1 MRSSA
6 PSDLAEI
13 KRISIEVV
21 ANRLGIKARGRTALC
36 PYPQHDDKNPSFQL
50 YPEENRCWCHRCG
63 KGGTVIDLVSL
74 TLDIGVGEAIRWLRT
89 EFGGVDSARRH
100 LYKPARKTGVRAR
113 MTSQSSAYSASPE
126 LYAALLEL
134 CPLDATGLAY
144 LRGRGFTDETIR
156 HFRLGSLRDPKD
168 VYAALAEHFGGS
180 RVRRAGL
187 SREGAIGLVLQSP
200 SILFPFF
207 DGDRVDYVQARKL
220 PDGALPKWSGP
231 MGVAK
236 PVFNF
241 SVISSAKS
249 VYICEGAT
257 DVMAAH
263 QLGYAAIGLL
273 GGSTPLPVDVVR
285 ALRGRSI
292 YIVPDNDAVG
302 ETMVT
307 RVKAQLRSAGL
318 SATTKRLPAGEDL
331 SDFVRIKR
339 GGK

>member
-1 MRSSA
+1 MRA
-6 PSDLAEI
+6 GTLADLAEV
-13 KRISIEVV
+13 KRIPIEAV
-21 ANRLGIKARGRTALC
+21 ADRLGMKVRGRTARC
-36 PYPQHDDKNPSFQL
+36 PYPEHDDRNPSFRL

-74 TLDIGVGEAIRWLRT
+74 TFGLGVGEAIQWLRT
-89 EFGGVDSARRH
+89 EFGGVDSAGRRVAE
-100 LYKPARKTGVRAR
+100 PARKTGERTR
-113 MTSQSSAYSASPE
+113 MPSQSSEYRALPE
-126 LYAALLEL
+126 VYAALLAL

-156 HFRLGSLRDPKD
+156 HFRLGSLRDPKR
-168 VYAALAEHFGGS
+168 VYAALTQQFGGAC
-180 RVRRAGL
+180 VRRAGL
-187 SREGAIGLVLQSP
+187 SKEGASGLVLQSP
-200 SILFPFF
+200 SILFPFL
-207 DGDRVDYVQARKL
+207 DGDRVDYLQARKL
-220 PDGALPKWSGP
+220 PDGSLPKWSGP
-231 MGVAK
+231 RGVAK

-273 GGSTPLPVDVVR
+273 GGSTPLPMDVIR

-292 YIVPDNDAVG
+292 YIVPDNDVVG
-302 ETMVT
+302 EKMVA

-318 SATTKRLPAGEDL
+318 SATTKRLPTGEDL

>member
-1 MRSSA
+1 MRADA
-6 PSDLAEI
+6 PTDLVEI
-13 KRISIEVV
+13 KRISIEAV
-21 ANRLGIKARGRTALC
+21 ADRLGIKMRGRTARC

-74 TLDIGVGEAIRWLRT
+74 TLDLGVGEAIRWLRT
-89 EFGGVDSARRH
+89 EFSGSAPARRH
-100 LYKPARKTGVRAR
+100 VYKPSRQMGERIEMPSPPSEHR
-113 MTSQSSAYSASPE
+113 ASPE
-126 LYAALLEL
+126 LYAALLEF
-134 CPLDATGLAY
+134 CPLDAAGLAY
-144 LRGRGFTDETIR
+144 LRARGFADETIR
-156 HFRLGSLRDPKD
+156 HFRLGSLRDPNGA
-168 VYAALAEHFGGS
+168 YASLVQRFGGD
-180 RVRRAGL
+180 RVRHAGL
-187 SREGAIGLVLQSP
+187 AKEKFSGLVLQSP

-207 DGDRVDYVQARKL
+207 FEDRVDYLQARKL

-231 MGVAK
+231 RGVAK
-236 PVFNF
+236 PVFNL
-241 SVISSAKS
+241 SVVSNAKS
-249 VYICEGAT
+249 IYICEGAT

-273 GGSTPLPVDVVR
+273 GGTTRLPMDVVR

-302 ETMVT
+302 ESMVT
-307 RVKAQLRSAGL
+307 RVKAQLKSAGL
-318 SATTKRLPAGEDL
+318 SATTKRLPVGEDL